1 MNKYWPIAISS
12 FLLASSLAG
21 CGTSGNHTGQGTQN
35 GAKTQNVHDPY
46 TANRFGSIAHDY
58 HATIRDTNERNYRKG
73 FTSNGFNQNQAE
85 LLSRAANDV
94 PGVIR
99 TSAVV
104 HGAEAIIGI
113 VPRNNLAQ
121 PQVSVIEQQV
131 HSAARATTPSLR
143 IHVTADPS
151 MFARLRAMNAAIYQE
166 STHRVNNAHVH
177 PLAEQ
182 SSLAQHFSVMLNDLG
197 TGPKMS
203 RE

>member
-12 FLLASSLAG
+12 FLLATSLLG
-21 CGTSGNHTGQGTQN
+21 CSAPGRQSGQEAQN
-35 GAKTQNVHDPY
+35 GAKTQNVQDPY
-46 TANRFGSIAHDY
+46 QANRFGSIAHDY
-58 HATIRDTNERNYRKG
+58 RATVHDTNEKNYRKG
-73 FTSNGFNQNQAE
+73 FTSNGFNQHQAE

-104 HGAEAIIGI
+104 HGSDAIVGI
-113 VPRNNLAQ
+113 VTRDNLAQ
-121 PQVSVIEQQV
+121 PQIRVVEQQV

-143 IHVTADPS
+143 IHVTADPD
-151 MFARLRAMNAAIYQE
+151 MFARLRAMNAAIYRE
-166 STHRVNNAHVH
+166 ATHRANNAPVH
-177 PLAEQ
+177 PLAGQ
-182 SSLAQHFSVMLNDLG
+182 SSLVHNFSVMLNDLG